1 MSSKLSAGRLSRRPS
16 RNVRS
21 ALSAAVKRGCK
32 KGFAAL
38 LYHSGALSGF
48 RWFARANRFRMSS
61 GLRDP
66 QRVPVSKFVILC
78 YHRVGTQGIPL
89 FSRLQPSVFESQ
101 MKYLRKHYRLVCLQQ
116 LCREMQA
123 GDEVGPTV
131 AITFDDG
138 YRDLYTH
145 AFPVLRKYE
154 IPATI
159 YLIGHCMETGQA
171 PWYDR
176 IFATFESM
184 SCRFLELELEQPR
197 VFDLSSP
204 DARREAAWQIV
215 CYLRAKPNHFRQSWC
230 AGFEK
235 RFQLPQRE
243 LRDRM
248 LNWEQVRTM
257 QGAGIHF
264 AAHSMSHPVIARLTL
279 SEFEE
284 ELLLSKYLLE
294 SGLQSPVLDFAYPFG
309 KFEDVDHPA
318 ARQYLEAAGYRSA
331 ATTIE
336 GTNGPGSDLFAL
348 RRLQIGDDGWL
359 SLFAL
364 NVGRVFFEAPSPA
377 AAGHEL
383 RALG

>member
-1 MSSKLSAGRLSRRPS
+1 VPSKSSPRRLSRRSGP
-16 RNVRS
+16 NVRA
-21 ALSAAVKRGCK
+21 ALSAVKQGCR
-32 KGFAAL
+32 KGFAGL
-38 LYHSGALSGF
+38 LYHSGALNGF
-48 RWFARANRFRMSS
+48 RWIARANRFRMSS
-61 GLRDP
+61 GLRGP
-66 QRVPVSKFVILC
+66 RRAPVSKFVILC
-78 YHRVGTQGIPL
+78 YHRVGTEGIPL

-101 MKYLRKHYRLVCLQQ
+101 MKYLRKHYRLVCLRQ

-123 GDEVGPTV
+123 GDVVGPTV

-159 YLIGHCMETGQA
+159 YLIGHCMETGEA

-176 IFATFESM
+176 IFATLESM
-184 SCRFLELELEQPR
+184 SCRLLELELEQPR
-197 VFDLSSP
+197 IFELSSP
-204 DARREAAWQIV
+204 DACREAAWQIV
-215 CYLRAKPNHFRQSWC
+215 CYLRTKPNRFRQAWC
-230 AGFEK
+230 ADFEK
-235 RFQLPQRE
+235 RFQLPQQK

-248 LNWEQVRTM
+248 LNWEQVRAM
-257 QGAGIHF
+257 QSGGIHF
-264 AAHSMSHPVIARLTL
+264 AAHSMSHPVIARLAPA
-279 SEFEE
+279 EFEE
-284 ELLLSKYLLE
+284 EFLLSKRLLE

-309 KFEDVDHPA
+309 KFEDVHHPA

-348 RRLQIGDDGWL
+348 RRLQIGDDGCL

-377 AAGHEL
+377 SAGL
-383 RALG
+383 LSRALG